1 MNKTEE
7 PAIEHFDLLVGRICE
22 SFDAVFSRYLSFR
35 FLYRHSGSTDM
46 FFMFFHVHSGS
57 QTLKNVT
64 HVVTCT
70 VDFLIVCG
78 HGFPFSIFHFRHVE
92 LQPCHTM
99 CISLQGTTA
108 VRRQKHHR
116 LEHRLPWFRRCDPKV
131 RSDLLVNDCCFFVGD
146 RIPKLWSGF
155 LNFIQLDFSFV
166 IELNLILD

>member
-1 MNKTEE
+1 M
-7 PAIEHFDLLVGRICE
+7 
-22 SFDAVFSRYLSFR
+22 FSRYLSFR
-35 FLYRHSGSTDM
+35 FNVQTFWLNGHV
-46 FFMFFHVHSGS
+46 FHVFHVHSGS

-64 HVVTCT
+64 YVVTCT
-70 VDFLIVCG
+70 VDFLMVCG
-78 HGFPFSIFHFRHVE
+78 HGFPFSVFHFRHVE

-108 VRRQKHHR
+108 VRRQKRHR

-131 RSDLLVNDCCFFVGD
+131 RSDLILVNDCCFFVGD

-166 IELNLILD
+166 IELNLTLD